1 MPGSRKGSKGNNES
15 SKVKDNEREDEG
27 EEDDGSCS
35 TNKST
40 TTETKMAAQILKN
53 NTDLTEQIANAI
65 QFANTLAALTPNV
78 NSAAQIAQL
87 EQLQSRAAG
96 ITDTAQQLKSQIPAP
111 IVTAPNLTAAAVPT
125 TIVAPIVPTIATT
138 QPAATTIATHPP
150 VVYCSAAPPP
160 AAAAVLQPPAQLD
173 ADLLSLLTSNNFLSP
188 SELALP
194 TDDLSVFLPTP
205 FAPGQSASTLQ
216 QQKQKEQKK
225 KSEETSVSSMST
237 RDSTGGSTNNTPAV
251 TVNAHAVT
259 RNAPVTL
266 LAAPLPAPA
275 LVSAQILPVPASLPV
290 AAAVASLPVAAMAT
304 VQPQALLSQR
314 EFIISESNSISC
326 YVMFTSHPHLL
337 YS

>member
-40 TTETKMAAQILKN
+40 TTDTKMAAQILKN

-65 QFANTLAALTPNV
+65 QFANTLAGLTPNV

-87 EQLQSRAAG
+87 QQLQSRAAG
-96 ITDTAQQLKSQIPAP
+96 ITVSAQQLKSQIPAP

-125 TIVAPIVPTIATT
+125 TIAPIVPTIATT
-138 QPAATTIATHPP
+138 QPAATTIVTHPP
-150 VVYCSAAPPP
+150 VVYCSTAPPP
-160 AAAAVLQPPAQLD
+160 AAAAVLQPPAQQD

-194 TDDLSVFLPTP
+194 TNDPSVFLPTP

-251 TVNAHAVT
+251 TVNAPVT

-266 LAAPLPAPA
+266 LAAPLPD
-275 LVSAQILPVPASLPV
+275 LRLCRLRSCQCQLLCQLLLP
-290 AAAVASLPVAAMAT
+290 
-304 VQPQALLSQR
+304 
-314 EFIISESNSISC
+314 
-326 YVMFTSHPHLL
+326 
-337 YS
+337 